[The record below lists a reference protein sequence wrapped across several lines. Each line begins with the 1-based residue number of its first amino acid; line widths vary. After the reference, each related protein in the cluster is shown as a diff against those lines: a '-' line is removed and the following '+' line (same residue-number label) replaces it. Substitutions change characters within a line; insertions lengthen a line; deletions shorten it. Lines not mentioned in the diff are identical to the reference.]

1 ARKHNNAV
9 HFIGPSE
16 CRQFFFHMGVAFE
29 SMRSPL
35 VHLKKFWSA
44 TTTVA
49 YSTSPTLPLPLII
62 VLPPTFPP
70 TFPSVD
76 SKAVLVDSLSLLAFP
91 ATAPLPLSLFL
102 RFPPLPPS
110 LSLSSCVSRHCPP
123 LSLSSCVSR
132 HCPPSLSL
140 SLAFFRHCPPPS
152 LSLLAFPATATPPSL
167 SLLAFPA
174 TAPPLSL
181 SRLRFPPLPPPSLSL
196 LAFPATAPLPLSL
209 FLRFPPLPPPSL
221 SLLRFPPLP
230 PSLSLSLQ
238 CLLEWLCAFFPLSL
252 PNTIPTPPSLCRP
265 ACPAFPTHC
274 IPLPLTASLYS
285 DPCELTAQLACSTLQ
300 VGAVGFPP
308 PSHPLPARC
317 PSIGPPL
324 EPTQCSSAG
333 VGTHIAL
340 MSYAALVDWCLF
352 LHAVFDS
359 AMFGGDKDTQDL
371 VLLPSYVDVT
381 IMGWYTF
388 AGCWL
393 QWVEPP
399 CVSGVKPET
408 AKALR
413 KRGIQPRFRVQSLCQ
428 PRRCLNSSWSDPGL
442 CVFDNNFS
450 LTPGRPFFKFK
461 TGDKCPSTMHYG
473 FYRGWEEE
481 AQTEPVQ
488 FLAVHFM
495 HRKKEFLSTKF
506 PPEPEKSWGSA
517 SE

>member
-1 ARKHNNAV
+1 ML
-9 HFIGPSE
+9 SDTL
-16 CRQFFFHMGVAFE
+16 
-29 SMRSPL
+29 SLS
-35 VHLKKFWSA
+35 
-44 TTTVA
+44 
-49 YSTSPTLPLPLII
+49 TLPLI
-62 VLPPTFPP
+62 
-70 TFPSVD
+70 SH
-76 SKAVLVDSLSLLAFP
+76 
-91 ATAPLPLSLFL
+91 APLP
-102 RFPPLPPS
+102 
-110 LSLSSCVSRHCPP
+110 
-123 LSLSSCVSR
+123 
-132 HCPPSLSL
+132 
-140 SLAFFRHCPPPS
+140 
-152 LSLLAFPATATPPSL
+152 
-167 SLLAFPA
+167 
-174 TAPPLSL
+174 
-181 SRLRFPPLPPPSLSL
+181 
-196 LAFPATAPLPLSL
+196 
-209 FLRFPPLPPPSL
+209 
-221 SLLRFPPLP
+221 
-230 PSLSLSLQ
+230 
-238 CLLEWLCAFFPLSL
+238 
-252 PNTIPTPPSLCRP
+252 
-265 ACPAFPTHC
+265 
-274 IPLPLTASLYS
+274 
-285 DPCELTAQLACSTLQ
+285 
-300 VGAVGFPP
+300 
-308 PSHPLPARC
+308 
-317 PSIGPPL
+317 
-324 EPTQCSSAG
+324 AG

-359 AMFGGDKDTQDL
+359 ALFGGDKETQDL

-481 AQTEPVQ
+481 AQSEPVQ